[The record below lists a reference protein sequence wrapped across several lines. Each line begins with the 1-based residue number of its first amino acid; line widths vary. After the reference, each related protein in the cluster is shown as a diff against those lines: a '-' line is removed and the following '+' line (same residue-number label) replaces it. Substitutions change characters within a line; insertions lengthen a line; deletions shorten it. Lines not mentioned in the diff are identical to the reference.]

1 MRWFLTNLLP
11 ILTLAA
17 CAATP
22 YPLPLDTG
30 HRLTLHRAY
39 GPLPNYTRIYFQ
51 NGMRIDKREVDKWT
65 TWCELYV
72 FDSTR
77 GANYRTALEPGEFS
91 ISRVQIRYHS
101 ADGPLYFPT
110 LGFSFGLG
118 HDSDDFRP
126 PDFYLYTVT
135 LRLASP
141 EQPDLRSL
149 TCQRKWGARGN
160 HFPTLTEMR
169 RALGDTATL
178 SAPVE

>member
-1 MRWFLTNLLP
+1 MRRTLSIFTVVVS
-11 ILTLAA
+11 LAA
-17 CAATP
+17 CATTP

-30 HRLTLHRAY
+30 HRVSLHSAY

-51 NGMRIDKREVDKWT
+51 NGVRIDKREIDKWT

-72 FDSTR
+72 FDSMR
-77 GANYRTALEPGEFS
+77 GASYRTTIEPGAFS

-118 HDSDDFRP
+118 QDSDDFRP
-126 PDFYLYTVT
+126 PDFYLYTVV
-135 LRLASP
+135 LQLASP

-160 HFPTLTEMR
+160 HFPTLTDMR
-169 RALGDTATL
+169 RALGDAITL

>member
-1 MRWFLTNLLP
+1 MRRTLSNFL
-11 ILTLAA
+11 LAA
-17 CAATP
+17 LIAACTASS

-51 NGMRIDKREVDKWT
+51 DGARIDRREVDKWA

-77 GANYRTALEPGEFS
+77 GADYRIAIDRGEFS

-118 HDSDDFRP
+118 QDSDDFRP
-126 PDFYLYTVT
+126 PDFFLYTVI

-141 EQPDLRSL
+141 DQPDLRSL

-160 HFPTLTEMR
+160 HFPTLSDMR
-169 RALGDTATL
+169 QALGDAITL
-178 SAPVE
+178 SAPAE